1 MKKFLLVVFLLIL
14 ISGAAVFVHIR
25 KRVFTPYKGYA
36 ESKIAVTIHP
46 GTSVNA
52 IANTLHRK
60 GIIPHPWYLKGIF
73 IWQKTEG
80 QSKAGDY
87 AFDRP
92 MSPWEVYE
100 KLMKGEMQYTVVTVP
115 EGSNVFDVENIFD
128 LKEVGRREDF
138 RMALDSSEVAA
149 SLKAVD
155 SDIKD
160 AEGFLFPNTYFF
172 TKRELDARTGIL
184 FMIKQ
189 FQKEYGPAERSR
201 AAELKMSTL
210 QIVTLASLIE
220 KETGQ
225 PSERSLIS
233 GVFHNRLKKSMLL
246 QCDPTVI
253 YAMMLAGNYDGHI
266 SRADLKFSSAYNTYV
281 AAGLPPGPI
290 CNPGKES
297 IKAALF
303 PQQTTMLYF
312 VSRNDGSHYFSSTLQ
327 EHNRAVQQYQRRM
340 NRQDAKAPS

>member
-1 MKKFLLVVFLLIL
+1 MKKFFLVVFLLIL
-14 ISGAAVFVHIR
+14 IAAGVIFLHIR
-25 KRVFTPYKGYA
+25 QRLFTPYKGYSA
-36 ESKIAVTIHP
+36 AKIAVTIHP
-46 GTSVNA
+46 GTPVNA

-73 IWQKTEG
+73 IWRKTEG

-115 EGSNVFDVENIFD
+115 EGSNVFDVEKFFA
-128 LKEVGRREDF
+128 LKAVGRREDF
-138 RMALDSSEVAA
+138 RVALESQEVKAI
-149 SLKAVD
+149 LKAID
-155 SDIKD
+155 PEIKD

-189 FQKEYGPAERSR
+189 FQKEYGPAERNR
-201 AAELKMSTL
+201 ASELKMSTL
-210 QIVTLASLIE
+210 QIIALASLIE
-220 KETGQ
+220 KETGVA
-225 PSERSLIS
+225 SERSLIS

-281 AAGLPPGPI
+281 SSGLPPGPI

-303 PQQTTMLYF
+303 PQQTEMLYF
-312 VSRNDGSHYFSSTLQ
+312 VSRNDGSHYFSATLQ
-327 EHNRAVQQYQRRM
+327 EHNRAVQQYQRSKR
-340 NRQDAKAPS
+340 AS